1 MVLLAHFVNGIVVFL
16 IPVLLAEFTKQ
27 DFTSHR
33 LINLLTT
40 IVALYMVGLG
50 LQWVGRYYGEA
61 LAFQFGNHIRAKYFR
76 RVERLSLERLQKHH
90 SGYVLSLMN
99 KIGDGLDTIMFEI
112 PWLFAS
118 GLATILLFFFF
129 TARESLLLA
138 LVNLFLLLAFV
149 VIGTLLA
156 RRMVPLASEQNKR
169 RASLLGSYADFM
181 ANIITVKKLGIQ
193 RFAEGTI
200 DRKTRSVAEQID
212 RVQFFHA
219 NRWLILHALYGT
231 AYLTTIAFILWGVSK
246 GQISSSVLIL
256 FVSAY
261 ITIRGLIER
270 LSENI
275 KSYMEMGA
283 YISNLQEILGD
294 ESAIRQ
300 PAVNHKWQ
308 TIAFRNI
315 RFNHVGG
322 NQTLTVDDFTLHRG
336 EGVCI
341 IGKSGQGK
349 STFLNLLTNHLIP
362 QQGECL
368 VDNAGY
374 SEINP
379 NFFSDNVAV
388 ISQEVDLFSI
398 SVRENLTLG
407 QDMNDSHIVGLLRQ
421 MDLGGWFDELDKGLD
436 TIVGE
441 KGITLSA
448 GQKQRLNI
456 LRGILLDREIYILDE
471 PTAHLDA
478 TTEEVVVAFLEKQLY
493 GKTAVIVTH
502 RPALRALCS
511 REYEIKDHKLSPKA

>member
-1 MVLLAHFVNGIVVFL
+1 
-16 IPVLLAEFTKQ
+16 LLAEFTVK
-27 DFTSHR
+27 DFTSQR
-33 LINLLTT
+33 LINLLAAIT
-40 IVALYMVGLG
+40 VLYVVGLG
-50 LQWVGRYYGEA
+50 LLWIGRYYGEA
-61 LAFQFGNHIRAKYFR
+61 LAFQFGNHIRTKYFR

-129 TARESLLLA
+129 TARESFLLA
-138 LVNLFLLLAFV
+138 FVNLFLLLAFV
-149 VIGTLLA
+149 VIGALLA

-181 ANIITVKKLGIQ
+181 ANITTVKKLGIQ

-200 DRKTRSVAEQID
+200 DEKTEKVAEQID

-219 NRWLILHALYGT
+219 NRWLILHGLYGT
-231 AYLTTIAFILWGVSK
+231 AYLMTIAFLLWGVSK

-283 YISNLQEILGD
+283 YISNLQEIIGD
-294 ESAIRQ
+294 ESATHQ
-300 PAVNHKWQ
+300 HAVSPKWQ
-308 TIAFRNI
+308 AVTFLGV
-315 RFNHVGG
+315 RFNHAGG
-322 NQTLTVDDFTLHRG
+322 NQTLVVDDFTLHKG
-336 EGVCI
+336 DSICVV
-341 IGKSGQGK
+341 GKSGQGK

-362 QQGECL
+362 QQGERT
-368 VDNAGY
+368 VDNMNY
-374 SEINP
+374 SKVNP
-379 NFFSDNVAV
+379 AFFSDNVAV
-388 ISQEVDLFSI
+388 ISQEIDLFSI
-398 SVRENLTLG
+398 SVRENLALG
-407 QDMNDSHIVGLLRQ
+407 QAMSDSHIIDLLKKI
-421 MDLGGWFDELDKGLD
+421 DLGGWFDELEKGLD

-456 LRGILLDREIYILDE
+456 LRGILLNLEIYILDE

-478 TTEEVVVAFLEKQLY
+478 ATEENVVAFLKDQLR
-493 GKTAVIVTH
+493 GKTTVIVTH
-502 RPALRALCS
+502 RPALRALCGK
-511 REYEIKDHKLSPKA
+511 EYEIKDHRLSPMA